1 MTAPHITQTPAAPT
15 DPAAP
20 AAPEI
25 ALTPAVVDPATP
37 VAPAAPIAVTPAV
50 MPPSIPV
57 TPTPPAPVAAPAV
70 EDDDEDEDDEDDEPL
85 DSRSRRNM
93 RRLRSENK
101 NLRRR
106 ANDSDTYLQRAE
118 AAELQLLC
126 VQHGITDPADIAIV
140 QSAGTPEARQASA
153 ERLGAHLK
161 AATPAAPV
169 APVVTPPPTN
179 RPIET
184 LTPGASP
191 EPPAAVDDSYPAAW
205 TPTHVRKIN

>member
-1 MTAPHITQTPAAPT
+1 MTAPIAPQVVLTPAVAPSEPPAAPPITQTPGVVV

-20 AAPEI
+20 AAP
-25 ALTPAVVDPATP
+25 V
-37 VAPAAPIAVTPAV
+37 AVTPAV
-50 MPPSIPV
+50 MPPSIPAA
-57 TPTPPAPVAAPAV
+57 PAPVATPV
-70 EDDDEDEDDEDDEPL
+70 VDDDEDDDEDDDQL

-101 NLRRR
+101 TLRTR
-106 ANDSDTYLQRAE
+106 AKDSDAHLERAE

-126 VQHGITDPADIAIV
+126 LTHGITDPADIAIV

-153 ERLGAHLK
+153 VRLGAHLK
-161 AATPAAPV
+161 AATPAEPV

-205 TPTHVRKIN
+205 APTHVRKSN

>member
-1 MTAPHITQTPAAPT
+1 MTAPIAPQVVLTPAVAPTEPPAAPPITQTPGVV

-20 AAPEI
+20 AAP
-25 ALTPAVVDPATP
+25 V
-37 VAPAAPIAVTPAV
+37 AVTPAV

-57 TPTPPAPVAAPAV
+57 PPAAPAPVATPV
-70 EDDDEDEDDEDDEPL
+70 VDDDEDDDEEDDQL

-93 RRLRSENK
+93 RRLRNENK
-101 NLRRR
+101 NLRTR
-106 ANDSDTYLQRAE
+106 ARDSEAHLERAE

-126 VQHGITDPADIAIV
+126 LTHGITDPADIAIV

-153 ERLGAHLK
+153 VRLGAHLQ
-161 AATPAAPV
+161 AATPAEPV
-169 APVVTPPPTN
+169 APVVTAPPSN

-205 TPTHVRKIN
+205 APTHVRKTH

>member
-20 AAPEI
+20 AAPEVVQ
-25 ALTPAVVDPATP
+25 TPAVVEPATP
-37 VAPAAPIAVTPAV
+37 AAPAAPVAITPAV
-50 MPPSIPV
+50 MPPSIP
-57 TPTPPAPVAAPAV
+57 AAPAAPTPAV
-70 EDDDEDEDDEDDEPL
+70 DDDEDDDDEDDEQL

-101 NLRRR
+101 NLRTR
-106 ANDSDTYLQRAE
+106 AKDSDTYLQRAE
-118 AAELQLLC
+118 TAELQLLC
-126 VQHGITDPADIAIV
+126 LTHGITDPADIAIV
-140 QSAGTPEARQASA
+140 QSAGTPEARKASA

-161 AATPAAPV
+161 AAAPAAPV

-191 EPPAAVDDSYPAAW
+191 EPPAAVDNSYPASW
-205 TPTHVRKIN
+205 TPSHMRKTN